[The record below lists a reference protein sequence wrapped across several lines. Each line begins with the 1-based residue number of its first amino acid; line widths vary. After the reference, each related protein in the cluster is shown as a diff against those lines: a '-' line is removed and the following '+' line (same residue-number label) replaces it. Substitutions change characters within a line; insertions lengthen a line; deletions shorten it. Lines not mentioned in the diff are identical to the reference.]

1 MKMMELF
8 ERLNNEHFDIIDK
21 YWSAFS
27 FGLSSREG
35 QQILGRARNAFTSHI
50 FREEDELCQIL
61 LAAAERNVQIATKLA
76 RINADALALSKLI
89 IDSFSEIMASY
100 NAETR
105 YYYRE
110 IMYSILNRIT
120 LDEQSLLT
128 KYANLLSQFTKTS
141 H

>member
-1 MKMMELF
+1 MIELF

-27 FGLSSREG
+27 FGLSSTEG
-35 QQILGRARNAFTSHI
+35 QQILGKARTAFTSHI
-50 FREEDELCQIL
+50 FREEEELCRII
-61 LAAAERNVQIATKLA
+61 LAAAEQNAQIATELA
-76 RINADALALSKLI
+76 QINVDALALSKLI
-89 IDSFSEIMASY
+89 IDSFSEIMACY

-120 LDEQSLLT
+120 LDEASLLT
-128 KYANLLSQFTKTS
+128 KYANVFSLFTKTP